1 VELISR
7 ILGARTARIA
17 ATGAVI
23 GGFIY
28 LLVGLIP
35 VFLGLMGPQLVPQ
48 LEETEQIV
56 PRLAEAYLPGLLYMT
71 FAGAVISAIL
81 STIDSVLL
89 ASAAQVAH
97 NIIENLILSLEDR
110 GRLLLTR
117 VTLVGLAIV
126 AFSIALQAER
136 VKELVE
142 LASAAGS
149 AGVFVVAVFGLFTR
163 FGGPLAAL
171 ATVIVGAGAWLL
183 FGWVLQ
189 LNAPYVAALA
199 LAFLTYAV
207 TAAVETRRKAKP
219 MTA

>member
-1 VELISR
+1 
-7 ILGARTARIA
+7 
-17 ATGAVI
+17 
-23 GGFIY
+23 
-28 LLVGLIP
+28 
-35 VFLGLMGPQLVPQ
+35 
-48 LEETEQIV
+48 
-56 PRLAEAYLPGLLYMT
+56 
-71 FAGAVISAIL
+71 
-81 STIDSVLL
+81 
-89 ASAAQVAH
+89 
-97 NIIENLILSLEDR
+97 
-110 GRLLLTR
+110 
-117 VTLVGLAIV
+117 
-126 AFSIALQAER
+126 

-199 LAFLTYAV
+199 LAFVTYVV